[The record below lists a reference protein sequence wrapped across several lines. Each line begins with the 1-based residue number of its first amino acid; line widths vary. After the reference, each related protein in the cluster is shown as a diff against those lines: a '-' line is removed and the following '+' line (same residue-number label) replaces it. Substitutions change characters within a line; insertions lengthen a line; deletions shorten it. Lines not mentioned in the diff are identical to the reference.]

1 MVANNII
8 VKENML
14 DELYRIEFK
23 MEYKLVKLLTSKAEL
38 ENTNRTDYIRQLV
51 IRDLKKIV
59 KRENKEKIDTENVD
73 FNNLIKYTEVAKELS
88 TSINKLGVL
97 LNQAIRYKVFKDET
111 VAEKLET
118 DLYSLYLGTLENIK
132 KYKRLLEKNNI
143 KINFDEEIEKV
154 IKVIKEQ
161 EEKEE

>member
-8 VKENML
+8 VKENL
-14 DELYRIEFK
+14 ENELYRIEFK
-23 MEYKLVKLLTSKAEL
+23 LQYRLVKLLTLKAEL
-38 ENTNRTDYIRQLV
+38 ENTNRTDYVRQL
-51 IRDLKKIV
+51 IIKDLKKIV
-59 KRENKEKIDTENVD
+59 KRENKEKVDTENVD
-73 FNNLIKYTEVAKELS
+73 FNNLMEYTKVAKELS
-88 TSINKLGVL
+88 TSINKMGVL

-111 VAEKLET
+111 VAEELET

-143 KINFDEEIEKV
+143 KVDFEKEIE
-154 IKVIKEQ
+154 KVIKEQ

>member
-8 VKENML
+8 IKENML

-132 KYKRLLEKNNI
+132 KYKKLLEKNNI
-143 KINFDEEIEKV
+143 KVDFEKEIEKV
-154 IKVIKEQ
+154 IRDE

>member
-8 VKENML
+8 VKENL
-14 DELYRIEFK
+14 EDELYRIELK
-23 MEYKLVKLLTSKAEL
+23 LEYRLVKLLTLKAEL
-38 ENTNRTDYIRQLV
+38 ENTNRTNYVRQLV

-73 FNNLIKYTEVAKELS
+73 FNNLVEYTEVAKELS

-118 DLYSLYLGTLENIK
+118 DLYSLYLGTIENIK
-132 KYKRLLEKNNI
+132 KYKKLLEKNNI
-143 KINFDEEIEKV
+143 KVDFEKEIE
-154 IKVIKEQ
+154 KVIKEQ
-161 EEKEE
+161 EEKEKEE

>member
-8 VKENML
+8 VKENL
-14 DELYRIEFK
+14 EDELYRIEFK
-23 MEYKLVKLLTSKAEL
+23 LQYKLVKLLTSKAEL

-51 IRDLKKIV
+51 IKDLKKIV
-59 KRENKEKIDTENVD
+59 KRENREKVDTENVD

-118 DLYSLYLGTLENIK
+118 DLYSLYLGTIENIK
-132 KYKRLLEKNNI
+132 KYKKLLEKNNI
-143 KINFDEEIEKV
+143 KVDFEKEIE
-154 IKVIKEQ
+154 KVIKEQ

>member
-8 VKENML
+8 VKENL
-14 DELYRIEFK
+14 ENELYRIEFK
-23 MEYKLVKLLTSKAEL
+23 MEYRLVKLLTLKAEV
-38 ENTNRTDYIRQLV
+38 ESTNRTDYIRQLV

-59 KRENKEKIDTENVD
+59 KRENKEKIDTENTD
-73 FNNLIKYTEVAKELS
+73 FNNLVEYTEVAKELS

-97 LNQAIRYKVFKDET
+97 LNQAIRYKVFKTET

-132 KYKRLLEKNNI
+132 KYKKLLEKNNI
-143 KINFDEEIEKV
+143 KINYEEEIE
-154 IKVIKEQ
+154 KVIKEQ

>member
-1 MVANNII
+1 MVANNKI
-8 VKENML
+8 VEENL
-14 DELYRIEFK
+14 EDELYRIEFK
-23 MEYKLVKLLTSKAEL
+23 LQYRLVKLLTLKAEL
-38 ENTNRTDYIRQLV
+38 ENTNRTDYVRQLV
-51 IRDLKKIV
+51 IQDLKKIV
-59 KRENKEKIDTENVD
+59 KRENREKVDTENVD

-97 LNQAIRYKVFKDET
+97 LNQAIRYKVFKDEI
-111 VAEKLET
+111 VAEELEV

-143 KINFDEEIEKV
+143 KVDFEKEIE
-154 IKVIKEQ
+154 KVIKEQ

>member
-8 VKENML
+8 VKENL
-14 DELYRIEFK
+14 EDELYRIEFK
-23 MEYKLVKLLTSKAEL
+23 LQYRLVKLLTLKAEL
-38 ENTNRTDYIRQLV
+38 ENTNRTDYVRHLV

-59 KRENKEKIDTENVD
+59 KRENREKVDTENTD
-73 FNNLIKYTEVAKELS
+73 FVNLIEYTKVAKELS
-88 TSINKLGVL
+88 ISINKLGVL
-97 LNQAIRYKVFKDET
+97 LNQAIRYKVFKTDL

-132 KYKRLLEKNNI
+132 KYKKLLEKNNI
-143 KINFDEEIEKV
+143 KIDFEKEIE
-154 IKVIKEQ
+154 KVIKEQ

>member
-1 MVANNII
+1 MVANNKII
-8 VKENML
+8 EENL
-14 DELYRIEFK
+14 EDELYRIEFK
-23 MEYKLVKLLTSKAEL
+23 LQYRLVKLLTSKAEL

-51 IRDLKKIV
+51 IKDLKKIV

-88 TSINKLGVL
+88 TSINKMGVL

-132 KYKRLLEKNNI
+132 KYKKLLEKNNI
-143 KINFDEEIEKV
+143 KVDFEKEIE
-154 IKVIKEQ
+154 KVIKEQ

>member
-8 VKENML
+8 LKENL
-14 DELYRIEFK
+14 EDELYRIEFK
-23 MEYKLVKLLTSKAEL
+23 MEYRLVKLLTFKAEL
-38 ENTNRTDYIRQLV
+38 ENTNRTDYVRQLV
-51 IRDLKKIV
+51 IKDLKKIV
-59 KRENKEKIDTENVD
+59 KRENKEKIDTENTD
-73 FNNLIKYTEVAKELS
+73 FNNLVEYTKVAKELS

-97 LNQAIRYKVFKDET
+97 LNQAIRYKIFKNET

-132 KYKRLLEKNNI
+132 KYKKLLEKNNI
-143 KINFDEEIEKV
+143 KINYQEEIE
-154 IKVIKEQ
+154 KVIKEQ

>member
-8 VKENML
+8 VKENL
-14 DELYRIEFK
+14 EDELYRIEFK
-23 MEYKLVKLLTSKAEL
+23 LQYRLVKLLTLKAEL
-38 ENTNRTDYIRQLV
+38 ENTNRTDYVRQLV

-118 DLYSLYLGTLENIK
+118 DLYSLYLGTLEKIK
-132 KYKRLLEKNNI
+132 KYKKLLEKNNI
-143 KINFDEEIEKV
+143 KVDFEKEIE
-154 IKVIKEQ
+154 KVIKEQ

>member
-8 VKENML
+8 IKENML

-23 MEYKLVKLLTSKAEL
+23 LEYKLVKLLTSKAEL

-51 IRDLKKIV
+51 IKDLKKIV
-59 KRENKEKIDTENVD
+59 KRNNVEKIDTENTD
-73 FNNLIKYTEVAKELS
+73 FNNLVEYTEVAKELS

-97 LNQAIRYKVFKDET
+97 LNQAIRYKVFKTET

-154 IKVIKEQ
+154 IKEQ

>member
-8 VKENML
+8 VKENL
-14 DELYRIEFK
+14 EDELYRIEFK
-23 MEYKLVKLLTSKAEL
+23 MEYRLVKLLTLKAEV
-38 ENTNRTDYIRQLV
+38 ESTNRTDYIRQLV

-59 KRENKEKIDTENVD
+59 KRENKEKIDTENTD
-73 FNNLIKYTEVAKELS
+73 FNNLVEYTEVAKELS

-97 LNQAIRYKVFKDET
+97 LNQAIRYKVFKTET

-132 KYKRLLEKNNI
+132 KYKKLLEKNNI
-143 KINFDEEIEKV
+143 KINYEEEIE
-154 IKVIKEQ
+154 KVIKEQ

>member
-1 MVANNII
+1 MVANNKII
-8 VKENML
+8 EENL
-14 DELYRIEFK
+14 EDELYRIEFK
-23 MEYKLVKLLTSKAEL
+23 LQYKLVKLLTSKAEL

-51 IRDLKKIV
+51 IKDLKKIV
-59 KRENKEKIDTENVD
+59 KRENREKIDTENTD
-73 FNNLIKYTEVAKELS
+73 FNNLIEYTKVAKELS

-132 KYKRLLEKNNI
+132 KYKKLLEKNNI
-143 KINFDEEIEKV
+143 KINFEEEIE
-154 IKVIKEQ
+154 KVIKEQ

>member
-23 MEYKLVKLLTSKAEL
+23 LEYKLVKLLTSKAEL

-51 IRDLKKIV
+51 IKDLKKIV
-59 KRENKEKIDTENVD
+59 KRENREKIDTENTD
-73 FNNLIKYTEVAKELS
+73 FNNLVEYTKVAKELS
-88 TSINKLGVL
+88 TSINKMGVL
-97 LNQAIRYKVFKDET
+97 LNQAIRYKIFKTEV
-111 VAEKLET
+111 VAEELEV

-132 KYKRLLEKNNI
+132 KYKKLLEKNNI
-143 KINFDEEIEKV
+143 KVDFEKEIE
-154 IKVIKEQ
+154 KVIKEQ

>member
-8 VKENML
+8 VKENL
-14 DELYRIEFK
+14 ENELYRIEFK
-23 MEYKLVKLLTSKAEL
+23 LEYRLVKLLTLKAEV
-38 ENTNRTDYIRQLV
+38 ESTNRTDYIRQLV

-59 KRENKEKIDTENVD
+59 KRNNVEKIDTENTD
-73 FNNLIKYTEVAKELS
+73 FNNLIEYTEVAKELS

-97 LNQAIRYKVFKDET
+97 LNQAIRYKVFKTET

-118 DLYSLYLGTLENIK
+118 DLYSLYLGTIENIK
-132 KYKRLLEKNNI
+132 KYKKLLEKNNI
-143 KINFDEEIEKV
+143 KINYQEEIEKV
-154 IKVIKEQ
+154 IREQ

>member
-8 VKENML
+8 IKENML

-23 MEYKLVKLLTSKAEL
+23 MEYRLVKLLTLKAEL
-38 ENTNRTDYIRQLV
+38 ENTNRTNYVRQLV

-59 KRENKEKIDTENVD
+59 KRENKEKIDTENTD
-73 FNNLIKYTEVAKELS
+73 FNNLVEYTEVAKELS
-88 TSINKLGVL
+88 TSINKMGVL
-97 LNQAIRYKVFKDET
+97 LNQAIRYKIFKTEV
-111 VAEKLET
+111 VAEKLEV

-132 KYKRLLEKNNI
+132 KYKKLLEKNNI

-154 IKVIKEQ
+154 IREQ

>member
-23 MEYKLVKLLTSKAEL
+23 LEYKLVKLLTSKAEL

-51 IRDLKKIV
+51 IKDLKKIV

-88 TSINKLGVL
+88 TSINKMGVL

-111 VAEKLET
+111 VAEELEV

-143 KINFDEEIEKV
+143 KVDFEKEIE
-154 IKVIKEQ
+154 KVIKEQ

>member
-1 MVANNII
+1 MVANNKII
-8 VKENML
+8 EENL
-14 DELYRIEFK
+14 EDELYRIEFK
-23 MEYKLVKLLTSKAEL
+23 LQYRLVKLLTLKAEL

-59 KRENKEKIDTENVD
+59 KRENVKKVDIENTD

-88 TSINKLGVL
+88 TSINKMGVL
-97 LNQAIRYKVFKDET
+97 LNQAIRYKVFKTET
-111 VAEKLET
+111 VAEELEV

-143 KINFDEEIEKV
+143 KVDFEKEIE
-154 IKVIKEQ
+154 KVIKEQ

>member
-97 LNQAIRYKVFKDET
+97 LNQAIRYKVFKTET

-118 DLYSLYLGTLENIK
+118 DLYSLYLGTIENIK

-154 IKVIKEQ
+154 IKEQ

>member
-8 VKENML
+8 VKENL
-14 DELYRIEFK
+14 EDELYRIEFK

-51 IRDLKKIV
+51 IKDLKKIV
-59 KRENKEKIDTENVD
+59 KRENREKVDTENVD

-88 TSINKLGVL
+88 VSINKMGVL

-132 KYKRLLEKNNI
+132 KYKKLLEKDNI
-143 KINFDEEIEKV
+143 KVDFEKEIER
-154 IKVIKEQ
+154 VIKEQ

>member
-23 MEYKLVKLLTSKAEL
+23 LEYKLVKLLTSKAEL

-51 IRDLKKIV
+51 IKDLKKIV

-88 TSINKLGVL
+88 TSINKMGVL
-97 LNQAIRYKVFKDET
+97 LNQAIRYEVFKTET

-143 KINFDEEIEKV
+143 KVDFEKEIE
-154 IKVIKEQ
+154 KVIKEQ

>member
-8 VKENML
+8 VKENL
-14 DELYRIEFK
+14 EDELYRIELK
-23 MEYKLVKLLTSKAEL
+23 LEYRLVKLLTLKAEL
-38 ENTNRTDYIRQLV
+38 ENTNRTNYVRQLV

-73 FNNLIKYTEVAKELS
+73 FNNLVEYTEVAKELS

-118 DLYSLYLGTLENIK
+118 DLYSLYLGTIENIK
-132 KYKRLLEKNNI
+132 KYKKLLEKNNI
-143 KINFDEEIEKV
+143 KVDYEEEIE
-154 IKVIKEQ
+154 KVIKEQ

>member
-1 MVANNII
+1 MVANNKII
-8 VKENML
+8 EENL
-14 DELYRIEFK
+14 EDELYRIEFK
-23 MEYKLVKLLTSKAEL
+23 MEYRLVKLLTLKAEL

-51 IRDLKKIV
+51 IKNLKKVV
-59 KRENKEKIDTENVD
+59 KRENKEKVDTENVD

-88 TSINKLGVL
+88 VSINKLGVL

-132 KYKRLLEKNNI
+132 KYKKLLEKNNI
-143 KINFDEEIEKV
+143 KINYQEEIE
-154 IKVIKEQ
+154 KVIKEQ

>member
-8 VKENML
+8 IKENML

-23 MEYKLVKLLTSKAEL
+23 LEYKLVKLLTSKAEL
-38 ENTNRTDYIRQLV
+38 ENTNRTDYVRQLV

-154 IKVIKEQ
+154 IKEQ

>member
-8 VKENML
+8 VKENL
-14 DELYRIEFK
+14 EDELYRIEFK
-23 MEYKLVKLLTSKAEL
+23 LEYRLVKLLTLKAEL
-38 ENTNRTDYIRQLV
+38 ENTNRTDYVRQLV
-51 IRDLKKIV
+51 IKDLKKIV
-59 KRENKEKIDTENVD
+59 KRNNVEKVDTENTD
-73 FNNLIKYTEVAKELS
+73 FNNLVEYIKVAKELS
-88 TSINKLGVL
+88 TSINKMGVL
-97 LNQAIRYKVFKDET
+97 LNQAIRYKVFKTET

-154 IKVIKEQ
+154 IKEQ
-161 EEKEE
+161 EEKEK

>member
-1 MVANNII
+1 MVANNKII
-8 VKENML
+8 KENL
-14 DELYRIEFK
+14 EDELYRIEFK
-23 MEYKLVKLLTSKAEL
+23 MEYRLVKLLTLKAEL

-51 IRDLKKIV
+51 IKDLKKIV

-97 LNQAIRYKVFKDET
+97 LNQAIRYKVFNTET
-111 VAEKLET
+111 VAEELEV

-143 KINFDEEIEKV
+143 KINFEEEIQR
-154 IKVIKEQ
+154 VIKEQ

>member
-8 VKENML
+8 VKENL
-14 DELYRIEFK
+14 EDELYRIEFK
-23 MEYKLVKLLTSKAEL
+23 LEYKLVKLLTSKAEL

-51 IRDLKKIV
+51 IKDLKKIV

-88 TSINKLGVL
+88 TSINKMGVL
-97 LNQAIRYKVFKDET
+97 LNQAIRYKVFKNET

-132 KYKRLLEKNNI
+132 KYKKLLEKNNI
-143 KINFDEEIEKV
+143 KINYQEEIE
-154 IKVIKEQ
+154 KVIKEQ

>member
-8 VKENML
+8 VKENL
-14 DELYRIEFK
+14 EDELYRIEFK
-23 MEYKLVKLLTSKAEL
+23 LEYRLVKLLTLKAEL
-38 ENTNRTDYIRQLV
+38 ENTNRTDYVRQLV

-73 FNNLIKYTEVAKELS
+73 FNNLVEYTEVAKELS

-97 LNQAIRYKVFKDET
+97 LNQAIRYKVFKTET

-132 KYKRLLEKNNI
+132 KYKKLLEKNNI
-143 KINFDEEIEKV
+143 KINYEEEIER
-154 IKVIKEQ
+154 VIKEQ

>member
-8 VKENML
+8 VKENL
-14 DELYRIEFK
+14 EDELYRIEFK
-23 MEYKLVKLLTSKAEL
+23 LQYKLVKLLTSKAEL

-51 IRDLKKIV
+51 IKDLKKIV
-59 KRENKEKIDTENVD
+59 KRENREKVDTENVD

-118 DLYSLYLGTLENIK
+118 DLYSLYLGTIENIK
-132 KYKRLLEKNNI
+132 KYKKLLEKNNI
-143 KINFDEEIEKV
+143 KINFEEEIE
-154 IKVIKEQ
+154 KVIKEQ